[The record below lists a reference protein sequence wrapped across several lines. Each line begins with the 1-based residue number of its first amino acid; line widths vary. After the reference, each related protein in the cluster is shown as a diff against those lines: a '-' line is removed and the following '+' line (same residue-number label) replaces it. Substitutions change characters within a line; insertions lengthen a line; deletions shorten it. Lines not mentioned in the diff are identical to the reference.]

1 MPHERRLGVVERS
14 QGVWCAVDRVNELEH
29 GQEQRQGDI
38 AAVEVRD
45 AVKSPVSY
53 RWWGEVPW
61 ALASKSQLGQAD
73 LPREPGGPV
82 RGWVS
87 GRDFRGREMDIEL
100 YAVAESVPTK
110 ASGGQLAAADRRR
123 SATVR
128 VCSDCGANCQQPLA
142 ERRGRY
148 LCAMCAK
155 LARIVDFQIEL
166 RERRA
171 ELAAWA
177 QEVLADP
184 ALAVVWV
191 EVMEAEPTPSGR
203 RRPPLAA
210 RVHAVDCDGRLLV
223 DVLVR
228 LAGPRTKGAPADA
241 IPPEAGARA
250 LQAALKGR
258 RRITWTADALTAVT
272 DRLAALGHPG
282 RLGPAEPT
290 GPAETG
296 VWSPRRRAWPGQVR
310 DRLAQWRGELDLA
323 TGELRAPWQPGTAD
337 RLLLCLQRI
346 AATADAD
353 AGRPGRSRGARRR
366 EDDGAGPAGAY
377 EVRIAVTGPADA
389 AERLAGVLAATGAA
403 EHGSLAGPVPC
414 RELPGAQVTYFAG
427 NPEVLLP
434 GDEPTDAAQ

>member
-1 MPHERRLGVVERS
+1 MNG
-14 QGVWCAVDRVNELEH
+14 LEH
-29 GQEQRQGDI
+29 GQEQRQDDS
-38 AAVEVRD
+38 AAEVRN
-45 AVKSPVSY
+45 AVKPPASY

-61 ALASKSQLGQAD
+61 ALVSKSQLGRAD

-82 RGWVS
+82 RGWVT

-123 SATVR
+123 TTTVR

-210 RVHAVDCDGRLLV
+210 RVQAVDGHGRLLV
-223 DVLVR
+223 DALVR
-228 LAGPRTKGAPADA
+228 LAGPRTKGAPAEA
-241 IPPEAGARA
+241 VPPEEGAEA
-250 LQAALKGR
+250 LQGALEGR
-258 RRITWTADALTAVT
+258 RRITWTADALKAVT
-272 DRLAALGHPG
+272 DRLTALGHPV
-282 RLGPAEPT
+282 RLGPA
-290 GPAETG
+290 GPHGPVETG
-296 VWSPRRRAWPGQVR
+296 VWSPHRRAWPGQVC
-310 DRLAQWRGELDLA
+310 DRLAQWRGELDPA
-323 TGELRAPWQPGTAD
+323 TGELRAPWLPGTAD

-346 AATADAD
+346 ASTVGTG
-353 AGRPGRSRGARRR
+353 AGRPGRSRGARR
-366 EDDGAGPAGAY
+366 EDDGVGPAGAY
-377 EVRIAVTGPADA
+377 EVRIAVTGPAGA
-389 AERLAGVLAATGAA
+389 AERLAAVMAATGAA
-403 EHGSLAGPVPC
+403 EHGSLAGPVPS
-414 RELPGAQVTYFAG
+414 REVPGAQVTYLAG
-427 NPEVLLP
+427 NPDVLLS
-434 GDEPTDAAQ
+434 GAEEL

>member
-1 MPHERRLGVVERS
+1 M
-14 QGVWCAVDRVNELEH
+14 NELEH
-29 GQEQRQGDI
+29 GQEQRQDDSV
-38 AAVEVRD
+38 AAEVRN
-45 AVKSPVSY
+45 AVKSAVSY

-61 ALASKSQLGQAD
+61 ALASKSQLGRAD

-123 SATVR
+123 TATVR

-166 RERRA
+166 RERRT

-177 QEVLADP
+177 QGVLADP
-184 ALAVVWV
+184 GLAVVWV

-210 RVHAVDCDGRLLV
+210 RVHAVDGHGRLLV

-228 LAGPRTKGAPADA
+228 LAGPRTKGAPAAA
-241 IPPEAGARA
+241 IPPEEGARA
-250 LQAALKGR
+250 LQAALEGR
-258 RRITWTADALTAVT
+258 RRITWTADALQAVT
-272 DRLAALGHPG
+272 GRLAALGHPV
-282 RLGPAEPT
+282 RLGPA
-290 GPAETG
+290 GPHGPETG
-296 VWSPRRRAWPGQVR
+296 VWSPHRPAWPGQVC
-310 DRLAQWRGELDLA
+310 DRLAQWRGELDPV
-323 TGELRAPWQPGTAD
+323 TGELRAPWPPGAAD

-346 AATADAD
+346 ASTAGTD
-353 AGRPGRSRGARRR
+353 AGRPGRSRGARR

-377 EVRIAVTGPADA
+377 EVRIAVTGPAGA

-403 EHGSLAGPVPC
+403 EHGSLAGPVPS
-414 RELPGAQVTYFAG
+414 REVPGAQVTYFAG

-434 GDEPTDAAQ
+434 GNEPADAAQ

>member
-1 MPHERRLGVVERS
+1 M
-14 QGVWCAVDRVNELEH
+14 DELEH
-29 GQEQRQGDI
+29 GQEQRQDDSTTVGNS
-38 AAVEVRD
+38 AAPRPRD
-45 AVKSPVSY
+45 SAKSPVSY

-61 ALASKSQLGQAD
+61 TLASKSQLGRAD

-82 RGWVS
+82 RGWVT

-100 YAVAESVPTK
+100 YAVAEAVPTK

-123 SATVR
+123 TATVR

-171 ELAAWA
+171 ELAEWA
-177 QEVLADP
+177 QRVLADP

-191 EVMEAEPTPSGR
+191 EVLEAEPTPSGR

-210 RVHAVDCDGRLLV
+210 RIHAVDGHGRLLV

-228 LAGPRTKGAPADA
+228 LAGPRTKGAPAGA
-241 IPPEAGARA
+241 VPPEEGAKA
-250 LQAALKGR
+250 LQAALEGR
-258 RRITWTADALTAVT
+258 RRITWTADVLKGVT
-272 DRLAALGHPG
+272 ERLAALGCPVQ
-282 RLGPAEPT
+282 LGPAMPH
-290 GPAETG
+290 GQVETG
-296 VWSPRRRAWPGQVR
+296 VWSPHRRVWPGQVR
-310 DRLAQWRGELDLA
+310 DRLAQWRGELDPA
-323 TGELRAPWQPGTAD
+323 TGELRAPWPPGTAD

-346 AATADAD
+346 ADGTG
-353 AGRPGRSRGARRR
+353 AGRPGRSRAARR
-366 EDDGAGPAGAY
+366 EDEGAGPEGAY
-377 EVRIAVTGPADA
+377 EMRIAVTGPAGA
-389 AERLAGVLAATGAA
+389 AERLAGVLAAMGAA
-403 EHGSLAGPVPC
+403 EHGSLAGPVPS
-414 RELPGAQVTYFAG
+414 REVPGAQVTYFAG

-434 GDEPTDAAQ
+434 GDDPADAAQ